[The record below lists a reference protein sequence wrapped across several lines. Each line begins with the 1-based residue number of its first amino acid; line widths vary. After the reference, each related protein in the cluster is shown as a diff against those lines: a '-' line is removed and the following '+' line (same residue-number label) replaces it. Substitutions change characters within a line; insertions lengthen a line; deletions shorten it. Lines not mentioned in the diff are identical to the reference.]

1 MFLHRTDQK
10 LNWLIEKKKRLSH
23 HSAAA
28 LNDMNADD
36 MSSRYGN
43 QPHIPAPSEEQLM
56 ISMIDICTVSGIC
69 PSTDTV
75 NQHKHSN

>member
-1 MFLHRTDQK
+1 
-10 LNWLIEKKKRLSH
+10 
-23 HSAAA
+23 
-28 LNDMNADD
+28 MNADD